1 MNFRT
6 CDYSGEAQMNL
17 LNIAIDGSVRLG
29 AQIGDDVLDV
39 SAALPQPEFR
49 NLRSLLHAGDESWR
63 RVEAL
68 VAQPPAQATRHRL
81 ADARHAPL
89 VAREARI
96 FAVGLNYAD
105 HAAEN
110 KLPPPASPI
119 FFSKLAATV
128 MPHRG
133 AVPLPAGSEQVDY
146 EAELAFVLRR
156 RLERA
161 SEAEAARAIAGYTIV
176 NDVTARDFQAR
187 DGQWFRGKNCNGFT
201 PMGPWLT
208 TADTLPS
215 PPELAITL
223 RLNGITRQSSNT
235 RNLFFKPA
243 ALASFLSHSLTLE
256 PGDAIT
262 TGTPAGIGFFQKPP
276 LFLRTGD
283 AVEVEI
289 EGIGVLRHTVTA

>member
-1 MNFRT
+1 
-6 CDYSGEAQMNL
+6 MNL
-17 LNIAIDGSVRLG
+17 LNIAIDGGVRLG

-39 SAALPQPEFR
+39 SAALPGPDY
-49 NLRSLLHAGDESWR
+49 RSLHSLLGAGDESWR
-63 RVEAL
+63 RVKVL
-68 VAQPPAQATRHRL
+68 VAKTPAQATRHRL
-81 ADARHAPL
+81 ADVRHAPL
-89 VAREARI
+89 IARDARI

-128 MPHRG
+128 TAHEG

-176 NDVTARDFQAR
+176 NDITARDFQAR
-187 DGQWFRGKNCNGFT
+187 DGQWFRGKNCDGFL
-201 PMGPWLT
+201 PIGPWLT
-208 TADTLPS
+208 TADAFPN
-215 PPELAITL
+215 PPELAIQL

-243 ALASFLSHSLTLE
+243 PLAAFLSQSLTLE
-256 PGDAIT
+256 AGDVIT
-262 TGTPAGIGFFQKPP
+262 TGTPAGIGYFQKPP
-276 LFLRTGD
+276 LFLRAGD
-283 AVEVEI
+283 VIEVEI
-289 EGIGVLRHTVTA
+289 EGIGTLRHTMTAR